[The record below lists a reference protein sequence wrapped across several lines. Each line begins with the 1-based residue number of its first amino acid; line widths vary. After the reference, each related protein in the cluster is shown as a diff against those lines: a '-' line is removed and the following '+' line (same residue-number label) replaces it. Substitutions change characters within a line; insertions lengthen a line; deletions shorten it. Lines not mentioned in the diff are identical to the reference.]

1 MPERKRGRIEYFVF
15 TSALLFAAAFVF
27 ASCFGSFAADANE
40 VDITNEAGDASSVGV
55 FFNTGSTDTVLR
67 ITDWETGEVYIE
79 HAVLPG
85 DELYFGWI
93 HSLEKIPWD
102 EYYHIDEELN
112 LILDTI
118 RFPAFGAGIPEN
130 KGSVC
135 YFKDGLIYMSGIDQ
149 KFTEFVWMNSHTAT
163 QEIRVAD
170 EYVTRGSEL
179 PKRRLVLN
187 ISRRNLNG

>member
-1 MPERKRGRIEYFVF
+1 MPGRGRRRTGFLLSAVF
-15 TSALLFAAAFVF
+15 AAFVLT
-27 ASCFGSFAADANE
+27 SCFGNPVAEANE
-40 VDITNEAGDASSVGV
+40 PDAYLDIVL
-55 FFNTGSTDTVLR
+55 TDPVLR
-67 ITDWETGEVYIE
+67 IYDWETGEVYVE
-79 HAVLPG
+79 HPAKPG

-130 KGSVC
+130 KGVVC
-135 YFKDGLIYMSGIDQ
+135 YVKDGLIYMSGIDQ

-179 PKRRLVLN
+179 PRRRLVLN
-187 ISRRNLNG
+187 ISRRNPYGG

>member
-1 MPERKRGRIEYFVF
+1 MASRRERMRTGYF
-15 TSALLFAAAFVF
+15 TILSAVFAAAFVLT
-27 ASCFGSFAADANE
+27 SCVSNE
-40 VDITNEAGDASSVGV
+40 VADTYAASSP
-55 FFNTGSTDTVLR
+55 VLR
-67 ITDWETGEVYIE
+67 ISDWETGEVYIE
-79 HAVLPG
+79 HPVLPG

-130 KGSVC
+130 KGTIC
-135 YFKDGLIYMSGIDQ
+135 YIKDGLIYMSGINQ
-149 KFTEFVWMNSHTAT
+149 MFTKFDWMNSQTGA
-163 QEIRVAD
+163 QEIWVAD

-179 PKRRLVLN
+179 PARRLVLN
-187 ISRRNLNG
+187 ISRRTPYGGKTQI